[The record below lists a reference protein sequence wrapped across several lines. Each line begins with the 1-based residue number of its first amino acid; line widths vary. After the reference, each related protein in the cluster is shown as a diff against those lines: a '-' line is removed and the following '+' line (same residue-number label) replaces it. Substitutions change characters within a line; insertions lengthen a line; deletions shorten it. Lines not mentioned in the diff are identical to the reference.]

1 MFNCTIYVI
10 CDNTGIKLINAFKK
24 KSVKSACLFVI
35 VWIMRRRSQ
44 VSCLLP
50 FTTVQHQIQEISFF
64 LSFELTSSVMQPSV
78 ILTGTVQDL

>member
-10 CDNTGIKLINAFKK
+10 CDNTGIKLINALKKKVCKKCVFICDCVDNEKK
-24 KSVKSACLFVI
+24 KSGKLS
-35 VWIMRRRSQ
+35 S
-44 VSCLLP
+44 P